1 MKVRDVL
8 SGGDFKLANAGRN
21 DKLCCVGGTER
32 PHVWDVVSEGQR
44 NSNGAREK
52 GMGLMVQGL

>member
-1 MKVRDVL
+1 MPSQEVTSQEVT
-8 SGGDFKLANAGRN
+8 
-21 DKLCCVGGTER
+21 DKCSRKERLCCVGGNER

-44 NSNGAREK
+44 NSNEAREK